1 MVWCSSVMALPRDR
15 TATDRVATLFASLP
29 AAAQSWQTHT
39 PQGQQ
44 DSIALS
50 MRLTQ
55 AFFTDP
61 SQRLQDKTLAWQST
75 DPTTACPALV
85 QRWSHIPEPP
95 DFHPH
100 STLPKRV
107 SVREQLRTVLSGV
120 VEDYQT
126 QKTATVTVSSALPG
140 FEINSLWDA
149 WQQPINT
156 IKAQWSSR
164 QEQVQVMVNGAAI
177 ATLSH
182 TTNAEHLADQIRYFV
197 NQPDWDATQLEP
209 TLMGQYPAIRSG
221 HRLMVVIDDAIVP
234 PEEQNRELLAIDW
247 TNNLRQAFGVE
258 PLELVTAQQ
267 LMYGIRETRE
277 DFEGIASWYGPM
289 FHGRLTANG
298 ETYNQDA
305 FTAAH
310 PHLPFNTYLKVIN
323 LESQEAVIVRINDRG
338 PYIQPR
344 TLDLSRGVA
353 RCIESKESG
362 VVPYRAIVMS
372 SS

>member
-1 MVWCSSVMALPRDR
+1 MVWCTSAMALSPDR
-15 TATDRVATLFASLP
+15 AFALL
-29 AAAQSWQTHT
+29 AAVSAAPQSWQTNT

-44 DSIALS
+44 DSLALS

-55 AFFTDP
+55 AFSTDP
-61 SQRLQDKTLAWQST
+61 SPGLQGKTLAWQPT
-75 DPTTACPALV
+75 DSTTACPAMV
-85 QRWSHIPEPP
+85 QRWSHIPDPP
-95 DFHPH
+95 NFHTHAP
-100 STLPKRV
+100 LPQQAT
-107 SVREQLRTVLSGV
+107 VREQLLTVLSGMM
-120 VEDYQT
+120 EDYQT
-126 QKTATVTVSSALPG
+126 QKTATVTVSSALPR
-140 FEINSLWDA
+140 FDIETLWDA
-149 WQQPINT
+149 WQQPINHF
-156 IKAQWSSR
+156 KAQWSPR

-182 TTNAEHLADQIRYFV
+182 STNAKHLADQIRYFV

-221 HRLMVVIDDAIVP
+221 DRLMVVIDDAIVP

-267 LMYGIRETRE
+267 MMYGIRETRE
-277 DFEGIASWYGPM
+277 DFEGVASWYGPM

-310 PHLPFNTYLKVIN
+310 PYLPFNTYLKVIN

>member
-1 MVWCSSVMALPRDR
+1 MAVPRDR
-15 TATDRVATLFASLP
+15 AANRTVLFPTAP
-29 AAAQSWQTHT
+29 QSWQART
-39 PQGQQ
+39 PHGQQ
-44 DSIALS
+44 DSILLS

-61 SQRLQDKTLAWQST
+61 SQRLQDKALAWQPI
-75 DPTTACPALV
+75 DPTTACPEMA
-85 QRWSHIPEPP
+85 QQWSHIPEPP
-95 DFHPH
+95 DLHTDLNHPRK
-100 STLPKRV
+100 TT
-107 SVREQLRTVLSGV
+107 VRKQLLTVLSGM
-120 VEDYQT
+120 VEGYRT
-126 QKTATVTVSSALPG
+126 QPATTVTVSSVLPN
-140 FEINSLWDA
+140 FEIETLWDA
-149 WQQPINT
+149 WQRPIS
-156 IKAQWSSR
+156 ALQEQWSPN
-164 QEQVQVMVNGAAI
+164 QEQVQVIVNGEAI
-177 ATLSH
+177 ATLNH
-182 TTNAEHLADQIRYFV
+182 VTNAKHLADQIRYFV

-234 PEEQNRELLAIDW
+234 PEEKNRELLAIDW
-247 TNNLRQAFGVE
+247 ANNLRQAFGVE